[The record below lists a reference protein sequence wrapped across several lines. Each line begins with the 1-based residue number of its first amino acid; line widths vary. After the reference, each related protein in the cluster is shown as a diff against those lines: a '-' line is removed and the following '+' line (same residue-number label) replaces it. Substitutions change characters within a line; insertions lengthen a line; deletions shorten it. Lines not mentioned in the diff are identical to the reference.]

1 MRLNLIINT
10 LAIAALLAVVAC
22 ASDASKPQAPPS
34 IPPAIEAKFWRA
46 QTQFMAILPDF
57 QAKET
62 AVKQVRAELDKVCGD
77 KHQLADQDGLKCVLK
92 PEPAKEATKK

>member
-1 MRLNLIINT
+1 MKRNLIINT
-10 LAIAALLAVVAC
+10 IAIAALLAVVAC

-57 QAKET
+57 QAKEA
-62 AVKQVRAELDKVCGD
+62 AVKAARAELDAVCG
-77 KHQLADQDGLKCVLK
+77 KEFVLADENGLKCVSK
-92 PEPAKEATKK
+92 PEPKETTKK

>member
-1 MRLNLIINT
+1 MRFNLIINT
-10 LAIAALLAVVAC
+10 IAITALLAVVAC

-57 QAKET
+57 QAKEA
-62 AVKQVRAELDKVCGD
+62 AVKAARAELDSVCG
-77 KHQLADQDGLKCVLK
+77 KEFVLADENGLKCVPK
-92 PEPAKEATKK
+92 PESKETTKK